1 MYSLVGYDKDN
12 DLYEII
18 ENNNNLK
25 YLISK
30 GKKIS
35 KIQNMTDN
43 FRSNSTKEPFDWFSI
58 CDIKN
63 AIYPY
68 KEEIYW
74 NSFE

>member
-58 CDIKN
+58 
-63 AIYPY
+63 
-68 KEEIYW
+68 
-74 NSFE
+74 